1 MNTWRTDIPKPRMFC
16 WSCLP
21 WQLWVR
27 QTDVS
32 FHYILNHKGVAKS
45 VLKGKWGGHRF
56 TEYFGN
62 KKKKRRRRSPFT
74 PTPLFERQDFR
85 RKIWSWHILPQT
97 VSGSSLVL
105 QAQFSFLGTWWAGFS
120 SVGSRVNL
128 LGSFPLP
135 HKLSVPNLCSSDT
148 WTIISILPRTP
159 GPPSFVWLT
168 SPSWVG
174 ASPSPGLEALPVFS
188 PGAGLFFIVD
198 SLVSFSR
205 LNFLRGGQTV
215 WFQSVVFV
223 FSTPPRP
230 GTRRR
235 Y

>member
-16 WSCLP
+16 WSCPP

-45 VLKGKWGGHRF
+45 VLKGKCGGHRF

-105 QAQFSFLGTWWAGFS
+105 RAQFSFLGLGELAPPLWVAG
-120 SVGSRVNL
+120 
-128 LGSFPLP
+128 
-135 HKLSVPNLCSSDT
+135 
-148 WTIISILPRTP
+148 WISLRA
-159 GPPSFVWLT
+159 SYFLT
-168 SPSWVG
+168 SCQSPTFAHLTLGPS
-174 ASPSPGLEALPVFS
+174 SPSSLGPWDLPPLFGWPATAGWVPVPPPVWKRFPSSPLGLGWS
-188 PGAGLFFIVD
+188 
-198 SLVSFSR
+198 SL
-205 LNFLRGGQTV
+205 
-215 WFQSVVFV
+215 
-223 FSTPPRP
+223 
-230 GTRRR
+230 
-235 Y
+235 